1 MKEGEILKRKFFVG
15 RWENNCR
22 FLTARRKKFFGT
34 KSPAFFTGETL
45 NFYKSL
51 QIDLDF
57 LPDSYPDHFM
67 CFMPRKF
74 LYLLYSM
81 IFELRFDSNLDS
93 KSVYRH
99 SSIYAVNLG
108 IQK

>member
-1 MKEGEILKRKFFVG
+1 M
-15 RWENNCR
+15 
-22 FLTARRKKFFGT
+22 
-34 KSPAFFTGETL
+34 

-57 LPDSYPDHFM
+57 LPDSYPDPDHFM

-74 LYLLYSM
+74 LHLLYSM

-93 KSVYRH
+93 KSVYILAFLGLEIR
-99 SSIYAVNLG
+99 SSKLAIHYVHRVITEARFTAIRQV
-108 IQK
+108 QKSKWRLKVITDLISW